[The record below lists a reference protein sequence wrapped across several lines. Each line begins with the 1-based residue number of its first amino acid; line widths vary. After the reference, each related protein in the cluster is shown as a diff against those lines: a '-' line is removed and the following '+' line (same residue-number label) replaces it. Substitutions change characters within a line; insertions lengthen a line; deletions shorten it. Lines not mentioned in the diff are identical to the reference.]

1 MLIEKYLPAFD
12 VREYRE
18 LCVRAE
24 PERAY
29 AVLRDLRLN
38 RSAMVR
44 ALFAIRTLP
53 ERLRNRHRHTA
64 GSAGSHPFLEEALQA
79 GWALL
84 EEIPTQELVMGA
96 ITQPWVAIVHFR
108 GMAGAE
114 FVTFSE
120 PGFAKIAWSIAARP
134 AGPGRTVLSTET
146 RVAATDAVSRR
157 RFRRYWLIFSPGIK
171 LIRRI
176 ALNLAAQE
184 LRTFPA

>member
-53 ERLRNRHRHTA
+53 ERLRNRHRHTEGPA
-64 GSAGSHPFLEEALQA
+64 GSQPFLQKALQA

-84 EEIPTQELVMGA
+84 EEIPTQELV
-96 ITQPWVAIVHFR
+96 H
-108 GMAGAE
+108 
-114 FVTFSE
+114 
-120 PGFAKIAWSIAARP
+120 
-134 AGPGRTVLSTET
+134 RTES
-146 RVAATDAVSRR
+146 
-157 RFRRYWLIFSPGIK
+157 
-171 LIRRI
+171 
-176 ALNLAAQE
+176 NLY
-184 LRTFPA
+184 